1 MKYFKETQIANAKTE
16 EFFKHLKSVSD
27 EQLQEYI
34 QEAIRMGISQ
44 DQINQGL
51 KTIKQI
57 KKSH

>member
-1 MKYFKETQIANAKTE
+1 MKHFKETQIAKAKTE
-16 EFFKHLKSVSD
+16 EFFEHLKSVSD

-44 DQINQGL
+44 DQINLGL